1 MSGAGGSA
9 RHSLGPRRCMAESG
23 PKHWPMVSAEVDAR
37 FVSRFHAEALADLR
51 AADPSD
57 STGYLAFIGGR
68 RALDEFQS
76 SIDLFKGP
84 ISVAEVNALIA
95 RQKLRGE
102 SLQEALV
109 LRAAGEVLAG
119 DDRQALRTFA
129 AVLDAQ
135 PSRTRFD
142 RGDFLPLDAESI
154 KKVRSRIADG
164 EADKGDGVALYYSL
178 HRIFSFDMP
187 DPYEVCCGH
196 GFRPN
201 IRVRETIG
209 DRYGSALIRSTEG
222 LSDDARARA
231 LAKGLEG
238 TFFASQGAIREIIR
252 ERIPALV
259 GNETAKK
266 ILPGSFYP
274 RWIQ

>member
-1 MSGAGGSA
+1 
-9 RHSLGPRRCMAESG
+9 
-23 PKHWPMVSAEVDAR
+23 
-37 FVSRFHAEALADLR
+37 
-51 AADPSD
+51 
-57 STGYLAFIGGR
+57 
-68 RALDEFQS
+68 
-76 SIDLFKGP
+76 
-84 ISVAEVNALIA
+84 
-95 RQKLRGE
+95 
-102 SLQEALV
+102 V
-109 LRAAGEVLAG
+109 LRATGEVLAG

-129 AVLDAQ
+129 AVLGAQ

-142 RGDFLPLDAESI
+142 HGDFLPLDAESI
-154 KKVRSRIADG
+154 KKIRSRIADG
-164 EADKGDGVALYYSL
+164 EADKGDEVALYYSL
-178 HRIFSFDMP
+178 HRIFAFEMP

-196 GFRPN
+196 GFRPS

-209 DRYGSALIRSTEG
+209 NRYGSALMRSTEG

-274 RWIQ
+274 RWLQ